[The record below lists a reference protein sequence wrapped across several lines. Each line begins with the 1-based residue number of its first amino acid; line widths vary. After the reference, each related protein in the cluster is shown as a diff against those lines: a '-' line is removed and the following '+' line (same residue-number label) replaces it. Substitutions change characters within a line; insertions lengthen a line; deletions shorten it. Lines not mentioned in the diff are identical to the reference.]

1 MNTYKWDSTALC
13 YLMRKNEKEPIEVGR
28 AINNYPYSRVEDFMC
43 ETSSPTLD
51 ELIALADYFSVSV
64 DFLIGRNA
72 PEMKAA
78 YMEYATHAQEIKDAV
93 KNEFT
98 LSWPYNLVA
107 ELLGRPIDY
116 ELTEDHIEGIA
127 HAISSALDARE
138 CRILHLRFR
147 DEKTLADIAG
157 EFGITR
163 NRIDQICKRALRKL
177 RNPARLRYIV
187 YGYDFCEQYDFMAIK
202 RDALESAIGQL
213 KETEKT
219 LADLEN
225 KVTGTKAKLFDA
237 FAKELGLEIPEYQV
251 SYRLKQPI
259 EVLDLSVKAYNSL
272 KRSGRNTIGD
282 LVEMAEHDFVIT
294 RNLGQ
299 RCMDETIQKVFDYTG
314 INIREKQNWK

>member
-116 ELTEDHIEGIA
+116 ELTGYCIFVSETRKRW
-127 HAISSALDARE
+127 L
-138 CRILHLRFR
+138 
-147 DEKTLADIAG
+147 TL
-157 EFGITR
+157 
-163 NRIDQICKRALRKL
+163 
-177 RNPARLRYIV
+177 
-187 YGYDFCEQYDFMAIK
+187 
-202 RDALESAIGQL
+202 
-213 KETEKT
+213 
-219 LADLEN
+219 LEN
-225 KVTGTKAKLFDA
+225 S
-237 FAKELGLEIPEYQV
+237 E
-251 SYRLKQPI
+251 
-259 EVLDLSVKAYNSL
+259 
-272 KRSGRNTIGD
+272 
-282 LVEMAEHDFVIT
+282 
-294 RNLGQ
+294 
-299 RCMDETIQKVFDYTG
+299 
-314 INIREKQNWK
+314 